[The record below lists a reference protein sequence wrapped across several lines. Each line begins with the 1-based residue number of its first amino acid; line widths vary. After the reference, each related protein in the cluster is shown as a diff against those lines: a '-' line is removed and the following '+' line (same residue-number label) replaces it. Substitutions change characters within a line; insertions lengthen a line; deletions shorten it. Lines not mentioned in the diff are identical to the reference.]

1 MTRHMLFLQ
10 DPDHMEMGL
19 GLLDAHALWHAAT
32 VPLTFL
38 FYRFLGADLD
48 WWYGKKVRPALL
60 TRCKV

>member
-1 MTRHMLFLQ
+1 
-10 DPDHMEMGL
+10 MEMGL